1 MTGGQETD
9 DPPRFRD
16 FAEEKKRLEG
26 SGLKIA
32 DIVNKEILITGY
44 SIDPSKYPA
53 RDGSPRNRLGL
64 EFILDGEKHV
74 TFTGSEV
81 LMALIEKY
89 PHKIPFYLCGVEG
102 AEREGSLRKGGG
114 ESGAPSSLSPRTAHL
129 NAIGGPI

>member
-1 MTGGQETD
+1 MCLRHKPTHRSTMTGGQETD
-9 DPPRFRD
+9 DYPRFSD

-26 SGLKIA
+26 TGLKIA

-89 PHKIPFYLCGVEG
+89 PHKIPFYTTIKHIDRYYTFG
-102 AEREGSLRKGGG
+102 
-114 ESGAPSSLSPRTAHL
+114 
-129 NAIGGPI
+129 

>member
-32 DIVNKEILITGY
+32 DIINKEILITGY
-44 SIDPSKYPA
+44 SIEPSNFPA
-53 RDGSPRNRLGL
+53 RDGSPKNRLGL
-64 EFILDGEKHV
+64 EYTLDGEKHV

-81 LMALIEKY
+81 LMALIQKY
-89 PHKIPFYLCGVEG
+89 AHKIPFYATIKHIDRYYTFG
-102 AEREGSLRKGGG
+102 
-114 ESGAPSSLSPRTAHL
+114 
-129 NAIGGPI
+129 